1 MTLDEL
7 KKELDKENRVSMEH
21 IYYHIT
27 KMAKMC
33 VSTIDFE
40 GTNERVYNDISKL
53 TSREAEVLR
62 GDGYIVSWNK
72 FTSHY
77 TVSGW

>member
-21 IYYHIT
+21 IYHHIT
-27 KMAKMC
+27 KMAKMNIPT
-33 VSTIDFE
+33 VEFD
-40 GTNERVYNDISKL
+40 GAVERVYNDVSTL
-53 TSREAEVLR
+53 TSREADVLR
-62 GDGYIVSWNK
+62 RDGYIVSWNK